1 MGEIKRGFIVFILFS
16 VLTGL
21 IYPVLI
27 TGVAQVF
34 WKDKANGSL
43 IIKDKE
49 AIGSKLIG
57 QAFTSSRYFHGRPS
71 VVDYKGSVSSASNLG
86 PTSSKLIENVQKQ
99 VIRTRAEN
107 GLEIDSK
114 IPADLVLSSASG
126 LDPHISLDSALLQ
139 VTRIAKVREITLDKV
154 KSLIYKNLEEP
165 QFKFLGQNRVN
176 VLTLN
181 LELDKLLNE

>member
-1 MGEIKRGFIVFILFS
+1 MGEIKRGLIIFVLFS

-21 IYPVLI
+21 IYPIFI
-27 TGVAQVF
+27 TGIAQIF

-43 IIKDKE
+43 IIKDRRV
-49 AIGSKLIG
+49 IGSKLIG
-57 QAFTSSRYFHGRPS
+57 QDFTSPRYFNGRPS

-86 PTSSKLIENVQKQ
+86 QTSSKLVENVQKQ
-99 VIRTRAEN
+99 INKVRSEN
-107 GLEIDSK
+107 SLVTDSK

-139 VTRIAKVREITLDKV
+139 VSRIARVRGITMDKL
-154 KSLIYKNLEEP
+154 KSIIYKNLEEP
-165 QFKFLGQNRVN
+165 QFKFLGQKRVN

-181 LELDKLLNE
+181 LELDKK